1 MRMMGHKPMRLNP
14 FREYIQVVRALL
26 QGEEVEYT
34 LDGETH
40 PIQFQMREQR
50 SQVAEHLL
58 RHAVLHMPLQPDES
72 DGVAPAS
79 YGHPYRYACRS

>member
-1 MRMMGHKPMRLNP
+1 MRMMWPKPMRLNP
-14 FREYIQVVRALL
+14 FREYIQGVRALL

-50 SQVAEHLL
+50 YIDVEH
-58 RHAVLHMPLQPDES
+58 AIPLH
-72 DGVAPAS
+72 VTAS
-79 YGHPYRYACRS
+79 CATGSSVRPRYP